1 MNKLDR
7 YIATQV
13 LNAVAIILLVVV
25 GLDMIFEFVD
35 QAGEM
40 NDSYQLSNVLYY
52 LLLRLP
58 SRLYEFLPM
67 ASLIGCLV
75 GLGMLASNSELTV
88 MRAAGVSIM
97 RIVVSVLKPAM
108 ILALVALILGEYV
121 VPKTEQLAQS
131 SRAMAQSGGKA
142 LHSRHGVWH
151 REGNEF
157 IHINAVEPGG
167 LIHGITRY
175 KFNDDYQM
183 ISSSFAETGRFESDQ
198 WILENVKSTEFFG
211 DHTAIQELAEESWES
226 GLTPTLLSVVVVDPT
241 DLSIRGL
248 WSYSRYLS
256 SQGLNVDQYL
266 LAFWGKVLQPI
277 GILALV
283 LIAVSFVFGPL
294 RSVTVGQRVIAG
306 VIVGLIF
313 KFSQD
318 LLGPASTVIGFTPM
332 LAVAAPIVVCLI
344 IGFWM
349 LKKAG

>member
-1 MNKLDR
+1 MNTLDR
-7 YIATQV
+7 YIAAQV
-13 LNAVAIILLVVV
+13 LGAVAIILLVVV

-40 NDSYQLSNVLYY
+40 STTYQLANVLYY

-97 RIVVSVLKPAM
+97 RIVVAVLKPAM
-108 ILALVALILGEYV
+108 VFALVALLLGEYV

-151 REGNEF
+151 REGNQF

-175 KFNDDYQM
+175 QFNADHEM
-183 ISSSFAETGRFESDQ
+183 VESSFAEVGRFEAGQ
-198 WILENVKSTEFFG
+198 WVLENVKKTLFYD
-211 DHTAIQELAEESWES
+211 DHTSIQELEEESWES
-226 GLTPTLLSVVVVDPT
+226 GLTPTLLSVVVVDPM
-241 DLSIRGL
+241 DLSISGL
-248 WSYSRYLS
+248 WSYSNYLA
-256 SQGLNVDQYL
+256 SQDLSVDQYL
-266 LAFWGKVLQPI
+266 LAFWSKVLQPA

-332 LAVAAPIVVCLI
+332 LAVATPIIICLV
-344 IGFWM
+344 IGVWM